1 MERNKGTF
9 LAILKGGLSVIDVI
23 VVLVTLI
30 AFLALIGLTVGCE
43 RL

>member
-1 MERNKGTF
+1 MGTRRAEKEEERM
-9 LAILKGGLSVIDVI
+9 LDVI
-23 VVLVTLI
+23 VIVVSLV

>member
-1 MERNKGTF
+1 MTRRAEKEEERM
-9 LAILKGGLSVIDVI
+9 LDVI
-23 VVLVTLI
+23 VIVVSLV

>member
-1 MERNKGTF
+1 VASHGNSSRREGGERM
-9 LAILKGGLSVIDVI
+9 LDI
-23 VVLVTLI
+23 VVVVVSLV

>member
-1 MERNKGTF
+1 MTRRAEKEEERM
-9 LAILKGGLSVIDVI
+9 LDVLVI
-23 VVLVTLI
+23 VVSLA